1 MTHVL
6 FSSEPI
12 PGSIRREGEGFRR
25 SLLSWS
31 VGLGVLALA
40 APASAFRLDFS
51 DPEVEAYLDSTV
63 TVASAMRTRG
73 ANHPTFQAS
82 GNWNIFND
90 AGDIYSTPLTY
101 LGEFGMSKGDYGFFS
116 RFKYIYDYTLNSKDC
131 DNCFGRTPSG
141 TLDGVP
147 DGTQDAFN
155 KFSLLDAFVFGSWDL
170 GGHALSARVGKQVI
184 SWGESNIMGGG
195 ISNTQAPE
203 DVNGRVTPG
212 AEVKE
217 RLLPQETVW
226 ASYDLTD
233 TWNVEAYYIWN
244 WRPSTF
250 IAVGTL
256 FSPFDFLGPGFNP
269 DLSLPGVAHAGHDY
283 ADRGGQ
289 WGLGTRFIIESWN
302 SAELGL
308 FWTRSHSFIPYLQ
321 ADFDPTGV
329 GPLAPLSNLGLGA
342 MSYQTVYAQDQDT
355 YAISLGGELGKTGL
369 SFGTEFNLRENFVDT
384 RQCMNGF
391 GLAGISAGLGVLGR
405 GGSLAAAQ
413 GTAQALSPQAAG
425 CDVGASNTWMWLGN
439 IVMSEGGGPFGA
451 DRQSYVFDVALSWID
466 DLDHGDPTD
475 RRNLTPL
482 SAAAAAAADPARAGN
497 TSAQA
502 GTLVDPGRF
511 KGVDALDRPL
521 TPFAWGYTAVASFEY
536 NNLFWNLNVKPRFV
550 FAHGVE
556 GYTPFTSGAL
566 VENQRTAA
574 VGVAFEYLS
583 STSLDIAHTW
593 WLGSAGVWDD
603 RDNIAITFKYSF

>member
-1 MTHVL
+1 M
-6 FSSEPI
+6 
-12 PGSIRREGEGFRR
+12 
-25 SLLSWS
+25 
-31 VGLGVLALA
+31 GVLALA
-40 APASAFRLDFS
+40 APASAFRFDFK
-51 DPEVEAYLDSTV
+51 DPEVQAYLDSTV
-63 TVASAMRTRG
+63 TVATAMRTQS
-73 ANHPTFQAS
+73 AKHPTFSAS

-101 LGEFGMSKGDYGFFS
+101 LGEFGISKGDYGLFT

-131 DNCFGRTPSG
+131 SNCEGRTPGG

-155 KFSLLDAFVFGSWDL
+155 KFSLLDAFVFANWDV

-195 ISNTQAPE
+195 ISTAQSPE

-217 RLLPQETVW
+217 RLLPQEMVW
-226 ASYDLTD
+226 TSFDITD
-233 TWNVEAYYIWN
+233 TWNIEAYYVWN

-269 DLSLPGVAHAGHDY
+269 DLSLPGVAYTGADY

-289 WGLGTRFIIESWN
+289 WGLATRFIIEGWN

-308 FWTRSHSFIPYLQ
+308 YWVRSHGFIPYLQ
-321 ADFDPTGV
+321 ADFDSNGV
-329 GPLAPLSNLGLGA
+329 GPLAPLSNLQLGA
-342 MSYQTVYAQDQDT
+342 MSYQRVFAEDQDT

-369 SFGTEFNLRENFVDT
+369 SYGTEFNLRENFIDT

-391 GLAGISAGLGVLGR
+391 GLAGVSAGLGVLGR

-413 GTAQALSPQAAG
+413 GTARALSPQVAG

-475 RRNLTPL
+475 RINLTPL
-482 SAAAAAAADPARAGN
+482 ALGGASGAAAADPARAGN
-497 TSAQA
+497 TTAQA

-511 KGVDALDRPL
+511 KGVDALDRPI

-550 FAHGVE
+550 FAHHVE

-583 STSLDIAHTW
+583 STSLDLAYTW

-603 RDNIAITFKYSF
+603 RDNIALTFKYSF

>member
-1 MTHVL
+1 L
-6 FSSEPI
+6 RD
-12 PGSIRREGEGFRR
+12 GA
-25 SLLSWS
+25 
-31 VGLGVLALA
+31 GLAALALVA
-40 APASAFRLDFS
+40 APASALRLEFS
-51 DPEVEAYLDSTV
+51 DPEIDAYLDSTV
-63 TVASAMRTRG
+63 SVSTAMRTQS
-73 ANHPTFQAS
+73 AKHPTFLAS

-101 LGEFGMSKGDYGFFS
+101 LGEFGMSKGDYGFFT
-116 RFKYIYDYTLNSKDC
+116 RFKYLYDYTLNSKDC
-131 DNCFGRTPSG
+131 DNCFGRTPAG

-147 DGTQDAFN
+147 DGAQDAAN
-155 KFSLLDAFVFGSWDL
+155 KFTLLDAFVFGNWTVADR
-170 GGHALSARVGKQVI
+170 ALSARVGKQVI

-195 ISNTQAPE
+195 IAAAQSPE

-212 AEVKE
+212 AELKE
-217 RLLPQETVW
+217 RLLPQELIW

-233 TWNVEAYYIWN
+233 TWNVEGYYVWN
-244 WRPSTF
+244 WRPSIF
-250 IAVGTL
+250 ISPGTL

-269 DLSLPGVAHAGHDY
+269 DLSVPGNEYRGHDY

-289 WGLGTRFIIESWN
+289 WGLATRFVLEDWN
-302 SAELGL
+302 SAELG
-308 FWTRSHSFIPYLQ
+308 FYWVRSHSFIPYLLTNI
-321 ADFDPTGV
+321 DPTSPV
-329 GPLAPLSNLGLGA
+329 PSPLPALPNL
-342 MSYQTVYAQDQDT
+342 SYQSVYAEDQDT

-369 SFGTEFNLRENFVDT
+369 SFGTELNLRENFVDT
-384 RQCMNGF
+384 RQCMNLF
-391 GLAGISAGLGVLGR
+391 GLGVAALGNPAFTP
-405 GGSLAAAQ
+405 LV
-413 GTAQALSPQAAG
+413 PG
-425 CDVGASNTWMWLGN
+425 CDIGASNTWMWLGN
-439 IVMSEGGGPFGA
+439 IVSATGGGPFGA
-451 DRQSYVFDVALSWID
+451 DRQVYVFDVALSWIE

-475 RRNLTPL
+475 RRNVAPL

-511 KGVDALDRPL
+511 KGVDALDRPI
-521 TPFAWGYTAVASFEY
+521 TPFAWGYTAVASYEY

-566 VENQRTAA
+566 VENQRTAV
-574 VGVAFEYLS
+574 VGVTFEYLS

-593 WLGSAGVWDD
+593 WLGTAGVWDD